1 MARRLIDT
9 SILIDMFRGHVGAA
23 QYVSA
28 AINSREACLH
38 PLVAAEILAGSRNR
52 REMAQFDRALSVLQP
67 VASEAADWDA
77 CLTLFRTL
85 HLAHGIG
92 WEDCLIA
99 ATALRLKLD
108 VATLNDKHF
117 QAVPGLQVVRP
128 Y

>member
-1 MARRLIDT
+1 MANRLIDT
-9 SILIDMFRGHVGAA
+9 SILIDMFRGHLVAA

-28 AINSREACLH
+28 AIASQEACLH

-52 REMAQFDRALSVLQP
+52 REMAQFDRALAALQP
-67 VASEAADWDA
+67 IICQAADWDA
-77 CLTLFRTL
+77 CLTLFRAL

-99 ATALRLKLD
+99 ATALRLNLD

-117 QAVPGLQVVRP
+117 QAVPALQVIRP

>member
-1 MARRLIDT
+1 MANRLIDT

-28 AINSREACLH
+28 TIASQEARLH

-52 REMAQFDRALSVLQP
+52 REMAQFDRALSVLPP
-67 VASEAADWDA
+67 VVCAAADWDA
-77 CLTLFRTL
+77 CLALFRAL

-99 ATALRLKLD
+99 ATALRLNLG
-108 VATLNDKHF
+108 VATLNAKHF
-117 QAVPGLQVVRP
+117 QAVPGLQVVRA